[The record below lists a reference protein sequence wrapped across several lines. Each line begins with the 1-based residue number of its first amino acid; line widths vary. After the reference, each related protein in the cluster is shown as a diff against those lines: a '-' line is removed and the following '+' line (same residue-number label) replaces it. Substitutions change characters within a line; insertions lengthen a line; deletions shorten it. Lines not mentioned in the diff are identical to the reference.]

1 MAIYCV
7 GDVQGCYDELRRLLD
22 LARFDPADDELWLTG
37 DLVARGPKSL
47 EVLRFVHSLGFQ
59 ATTVLGNH
67 DLHLLATAAGYTKP
81 KKKDRLDTLL
91 EAHDADKLLRWLRL
105 QPLLAEHPT
114 EPLIMCHA
122 GISPQWSIETAKRCA
137 HEVEDLLRS
146 DQGNW
151 LLLHM
156 YGNDPAHWDER
167 LTGLPRWRYI
177 INVFTRMRFCSIDG
191 SLDFHS
197 KVSPKQEVDG
207 LKPWFELRQPQENEP
222 DLVFGHWAALMGQC
236 PKPRIHALDTG
247 CVWGNQLTMWRW
259 DDDAIFSLGCPMY
272 AKGD

>member
-1 MAIYCV
+1 
-7 GDVQGCYDELRRLLD
+7 
-22 LARFDPADDELWLTG
+22 
-37 DLVARGPKSL
+37 
-47 EVLRFVHSLGFQ
+47 
-59 ATTVLGNH
+59 
-67 DLHLLATAAGYTKP
+67 
-81 KKKDRLDTLL
+81 
-91 EAHDADKLLRWLRL
+91 
-105 QPLLAEHPT
+105 
-114 EPLIMCHA
+114 MCHA

-156 YGNDPAHWDER
+156 YGNDPARWDER

-177 INVFTRMRFCSIDG
+177 INVFTRMRFCSVDG

>member
-1 MAIYCV
+1 MALYFV
-7 GDVQGCYDELRRLLD
+7 GDVQGCYDELRQLLD
-22 LARFDPADDELWLTG
+22 LAGFSQDEDELWLTG

-47 EVLRFVHSLGFQ
+47 EVLRYVVSLGER

-67 DLHLLATAAGYTKP
+67 DLHLLATAAGYAKP
-81 KKKDRLDTLL
+81 KKKDQLDALL
-91 EAHDADKLLRWLRL
+91 NAPDAAKLLRWLRL

-114 EPLIMCHA
+114 RPVMMCHA
-122 GISPQWSIETAKRCA
+122 GLSPQWDLSTARRCA
-137 HEVEDLLRS
+137 REVEDLLRS

-151 LLLHM
+151 LLCHM

-167 LTGLPRWRYI
+167 LAGLPRWRYI
-177 INVFTRMRFCSIDG
+177 INTFTRMRFCGMDS

-197 KVSPKQEVDG
+197 KVSPKQQSPN
-207 LKPWFELRQPQENEP
+207 LKPWFELRPLREDEP
-222 DLVFGHWAALMGQC
+222 ELVFGHWAALMGQC
-236 PKPRIHALDTG
+236 PVPRIHALDTG
-247 CVWGNQLTMWRW
+247 CVWGNQLTLWRW